1 MERLTGKVAAI
12 TGGASGIGAGTVRRF
27 VAEGAKVLIADLDQA
42 RGAALASELGAAAA
56 FLRTDVS
63 KEEDIAAMVAETT
76 DRFGRID
83 VLFNNAGF
91 GGALGPIES
100 TTVADY
106 DLTMDVL
113 LKSVF
118 LGMKHVAP
126 LMKAQG
132 SGSIISTASVA
143 GIRAGYAPHLY
154 SVAKS
159 AVIHLTRTVA
169 LELGEHGVRVNAICP
184 GFIATPLA
192 AGRPD
197 ADESQIDQM
206 RGGRRCLTGAR
217 PGGRGRRHRQ
227 HGAVPR
233 QRRVGVDHRPRVR
246 RRRRL
251 RSRTTLVALARLHPH
266 GAPDPPSPPTRP
278 LTIADIHAVHVEG
291 SPSAPAIGHMSAA
304 ETAAS

>member
-1 MERLTGKVAAI
+1 MDRLTGKVAAI

-27 VAEGAKVLIADLDQA
+27 VEEGAKVLIADLDEA
-42 RGAALASELGAAAA
+42 NGGALAAELGSATG

-63 KEEDIAAMVAETT
+63 KEDDIAAMVAETT

-113 LKSVF
+113 LKGVF
-118 LGMKHVAP
+118 LGIKHSAP
-126 LMKAQG
+126 PMKAQG

-143 GIRAGYAPHLY
+143 GLRAGYAPHLY

-159 AVIHLTRTVA
+159 AVIHLTKTVA
-169 LELGEHGVRVNAICP
+169 LELGEHGIRVNTICP

-197 ADESQIDQM
+197 VDETQLDQM
-206 RGGRRCLTGAR
+206 RAAGAASQVL
-217 PGGRGRRHRQ
+217 G
-227 HGAVPR
+227 
-233 QRRVGVDHRPRVR
+233 RVGEPLDIANMALFLASDESEWITGQHFVVDGGFEAGPPWSRWPKFARMERPIRHHRP
-246 RRRRL
+246 
-251 RSRTTLVALARLHPH
+251 
-266 GAPDPPSPPTRP
+266 PDR
-278 LTIADIHAVHVEG
+278 
-291 SPSAPAIGHMSAA
+291 
-304 ETAAS
+304 

>member
-1 MERLTGKVAAI
+1 MGRIDGKVAAI

-27 VAEGAKVLIADLDQA
+27 VEEGAKVLIADLDEEKG
-42 RGAALASELGAAAA
+42 RALAAELGDATA

-63 KEEDIAAMVAETT
+63 KEADVAAMIAETT

-91 GGALGPIES
+91 GGALGPVQS
-100 TTVADY
+100 TSLEDY

-143 GIRAGYAPHLY
+143 GIRVGYAPHLY
-154 SVAKS
+154 SVAK
-159 AVIHLTRTVA
+159 AGVIHLTKTVA
-169 LELGEHGVRVNAICP
+169 LELGEHGIRVNAICP

-197 ADESQIDQM
+197 ATESQIDQL
-206 RGGRRCLTGAR
+206 RAAGAASQVL
-217 PGGRGRRHRQ
+217 G
-227 HGAVPR
+227 
-233 QRRVGVDHRPRVR
+233 RVGEPRDIANMALFLASDDSEWITGREFVVDGGFEAGPPWARWPAFAKMERPIRHHRP
-246 RRRRL
+246 
-251 RSRTTLVALARLHPH
+251 
-266 GAPDPPSPPTRP
+266 PDR
-278 LTIADIHAVHVEG
+278 
-291 SPSAPAIGHMSAA
+291 
-304 ETAAS
+304 

>member
-1 MERLTGKVAAI
+1 MDRLTGKVAAI

-27 VAEGAKVLIADLDQA
+27 VAEGAEVLIADLDQA

-63 KEEDIAAMVAETT
+63 KEEDVAAMVAETT

-91 GGALGPIES
+91 GGVLGPIES

-206 RGGRRCLTGAR
+206 RAAGAASQVL
-217 PGGRGRRHRQ
+217 G
-227 HGAVPR
+227 
-233 QRRVGVDHRPRVR
+233 RVGEAVDIANMALFLASDESAWITGREFVVDGGFEAGPPWSRWPAFARMERPIRHHRP
-246 RRRRL
+246 
-251 RSRTTLVALARLHPH
+251 
-266 GAPDPPSPPTRP
+266 PDR
-278 LTIADIHAVHVEG
+278 
-291 SPSAPAIGHMSAA
+291 
-304 ETAAS
+304 

>member
-1 MERLTGKVAAI
+1 MDRLDGKVAAI

-27 VAEGAKVLIADLDQA
+27 VEEGAKVLIADLDEA
-42 RGAALASELGAAAA
+42 KGGALAADLGSAAA

-63 KEEDIAAMVAETT
+63 KEEDIAAMVVETT

-100 TTVADY
+100 TTVADF

-118 LGMKHVAP
+118 LGMKHVTP
-126 LMKAQG
+126 VMKAQR

-143 GIRAGYAPHLY
+143 GIRAGYSPHLY
-154 SVAKS
+154 GVAKC
-159 AVIHLTRTVA
+159 AVIHLSRTVA
-169 LELGEHGVRVNAICP
+169 LELGEHGIRVNAICP

-192 AGRPD
+192 FGRPD

-206 RGGRRCLTGAR
+206 RAAGAASQVL
-217 PGGRGRRHRQ
+217 G
-227 HGAVPR
+227 
-233 QRRVGVDHRPRVR
+233 RVGEPVDIANMALFLASDESEWITGREFVVDGGFEAGPPWSRWPAFARMERPIRHHRP
-246 RRRRL
+246 
-251 RSRTTLVALARLHPH
+251 
-266 GAPDPPSPPTRP
+266 PDR
-278 LTIADIHAVHVEG
+278 
-291 SPSAPAIGHMSAA
+291 
-304 ETAAS
+304 

>member
-1 MERLTGKVAAI
+1 MGRLEGKVAAI

-27 VAEGAKVLIADLDQA
+27 LEEGAQVLIADLDGDK
-42 RGAALASELGAAAA
+42 GAALAAELGAGSA

-63 KEEDIAAMVAETT
+63 KEEDVAAMIAETV

-83 VLFNNAGF
+83 VLYNNAGF

-100 TTVADY
+100 TSVADY

-126 LMKAQG
+126 VMKGQG

-143 GIRAGYAPHLY
+143 GLRVGYAPHLY
-154 SVAKS
+154 SVAKC
-159 AVIHLTRTVA
+159 AVIHLTKTVA

-197 ADESQIDQM
+197 ADESQIEQL
-206 RGGRRCLTGAR
+206 RATGASSQVL
-217 PGGRGRRHRQ
+217 G
-227 HGAVPR
+227 
-233 QRRVGVDHRPRVR
+233 RVGEPLDIANMALFLASDDAEWITGREFVVDGGFEAGPPWSRWPKFARMERPIRHHRP
-246 RRRRL
+246 
-251 RSRTTLVALARLHPH
+251 
-266 GAPDPPSPPTRP
+266 PDR
-278 LTIADIHAVHVEG
+278 
-291 SPSAPAIGHMSAA
+291 
-304 ETAAS
+304 

>member
-1 MERLTGKVAAI
+1 MGRLDGKVAAI

-27 VAEGAKVLIADLDQA
+27 LEEGARVLIADLDGDK
-42 RGAALASELGAAAA
+42 GAKLAAELGAGCA

-63 KEEDIAAMVAETT
+63 REEDVAAMIAETV

-83 VLFNNAGF
+83 VLYNNAGF

-100 TTVADY
+100 TSVADY

-126 LMKAQG
+126 VMKGQG

-143 GIRAGYAPHLY
+143 GLRVGYAPHLY
-154 SVAKS
+154 SVAKC
-159 AVIHLTRTVA
+159 AVIHLTKTVA

-197 ADESQIDQM
+197 ADESQIEQL
-206 RGGRRCLTGAR
+206 RATGASSQVL
-217 PGGRGRRHRQ
+217 G
-227 HGAVPR
+227 
-233 QRRVGVDHRPRVR
+233 RVGEPLDIANMALFLASDDAEWITGREFVVDGGFEAGPPWSRWPKFARMERPIRHHRP
-246 RRRRL
+246 
-251 RSRTTLVALARLHPH
+251 
-266 GAPDPPSPPTRP
+266 PDR
-278 LTIADIHAVHVEG
+278 
-291 SPSAPAIGHMSAA
+291 
-304 ETAAS
+304 

>member
-1 MERLTGKVAAI
+1 MGRLEGKVAAI

-27 VAEGAKVLIADLDQA
+27 VEEGAKVLIADLDQIK
-42 RGAALASELGAAAA
+42 GDALAAELGADAA

-63 KEEDIAAMVAETT
+63 KEEDIAAMMAETT

-100 TTVADY
+100 TSVADF

-154 SVAKS
+154 SVAKC
-159 AVIHLTRTVA
+159 AVIHLTKTVA

-192 AGRPD
+192 VGRPD
-197 ADESQIDQM
+197 ADESQIDQL
-206 RGGRRCLTGAR
+206 RAAGASSQVL
-217 PGGRGRRHRQ
+217 G
-227 HGAVPR
+227 
-233 QRRVGVDHRPRVR
+233 RVGEPLDIANMALFLASDDAEWITGREFVVDGGFEAGPPWSRWPAFARMEKPIRHHRP
-246 RRRRL
+246 
-251 RSRTTLVALARLHPH
+251 
-266 GAPDPPSPPTRP
+266 PDR
-278 LTIADIHAVHVEG
+278 
-291 SPSAPAIGHMSAA
+291 
-304 ETAAS
+304 

>member
-1 MERLTGKVAAI
+1 MGRLEGKVATI

-27 VAEGAKVLIADLDQA
+27 VEEGAKVLIADLDQA
-42 RGAALASELGAAAA
+42 KGDALAAELGAGAA

-63 KEEDIAAMVAETT
+63 KEEDIAAMVAETV

-100 TTVADY
+100 TTSADY

-154 SVAKS
+154 SVAKC
-159 AVIHLTRTVA
+159 AVIHLTKTVA

-192 AGRPD
+192 VGRPD
-197 ADESQIDQM
+197 ADESQIDQL
-206 RGGRRCLTGAR
+206 RASGASSQVL
-217 PGGRGRRHRQ
+217 G
-227 HGAVPR
+227 
-233 QRRVGVDHRPRVR
+233 RVGEPLDIANMALFLASDDSEWITAREFVVDGGFEAGPPWSRWPKFARMERPIRHHRP
-246 RRRRL
+246 
-251 RSRTTLVALARLHPH
+251 
-266 GAPDPPSPPTRP
+266 PDR
-278 LTIADIHAVHVEG
+278 
-291 SPSAPAIGHMSAA
+291 
-304 ETAAS
+304 

>member
-1 MERLTGKVAAI
+1 MDRLTGKVAAI

-27 VAEGAKVLIADLDQA
+27 VEEGAQVLIADLDAA
-42 RGAALASELGAAAA
+42 RGEALAAELGPAAA

-63 KEEDIAAMVAETT
+63 REEDVAAMIAETT
-76 DRFGRID
+76 DRFGRLD
-83 VLFNNAGF
+83 VLFGNAGF

-100 TTVADY
+100 TSVEDY

-118 LGMKHVAP
+118 LGMKHAAP
-126 LMKAQG
+126 VMKAQG

-143 GIRAGYAPHLY
+143 GLRAGFAPHLY

-169 LELGEHGVRVNAICP
+169 LELGEHGIRVNAICP

-206 RGGRRCLTGAR
+206 RAAGAAAQVL
-217 PGGRGRRHRQ
+217 G
-227 HGAVPR
+227 
-233 QRRVGVDHRPRVR
+233 RVGEPVDIANMALFLASDESTWVTGQELVVDGGFAAGPPWSRWPAFARMERPIRHHRPPGR
-246 RRRRL
+246 
-251 RSRTTLVALARLHPH
+251 
-266 GAPDPPSPPTRP
+266 
-278 LTIADIHAVHVEG
+278 
-291 SPSAPAIGHMSAA
+291 
-304 ETAAS
+304 